1 VVTETGVAQ
10 NGGETRSTVRWHEI
24 AQSEDF
30 RRLESTRRRAGLLT
44 LTIFALAFGVFLV
57 LSGYAR
63 PFMRKSVD
71 GGLTVAY
78 VWILALTVLAWV
90 LVWSYL
96 RVAGRLETMAHE
108 MLQSQGYGE
117 ERR

>member
-1 VVTETGVAQ
+1 MPETGDAP
-10 NGGETRSTVRWHEI
+10 GGEATNPPIRWREI
-24 AQSEDF
+24 AESAEF
-30 RRLESTRRRAGLLT
+30 RRLESLRRRAMTAT
-44 LTIFALAFGVFLV
+44 LGIFAVVFGTFLV

-78 VWILALTVLAWV
+78 VWVLALTVFAWV

-96 RVAGRLETMAHE
+96 RFARRLEVMAQE
-108 MLQSQGYGE
+108 ML
-117 ERR
+117 RRGGHG

>member
-1 VVTETGVAQ
+1 MPQTGDTP
-10 NGGETRSTVRWHEI
+10 GGEGTRPPVRWREI
-24 AQSEDF
+24 AESAEF
-30 RRLESTRRRAGLLT
+30 RRLESLRRRAMAIT
-44 LTIFALAFGVFLV
+44 LGSFAVVFGTFLV

-78 VWILALTVLAWV
+78 VWILALTVFAWV

-96 RVAGRLETMAHE
+96 RFAGRLEVMAQE
-108 MLQSQGYGE
+108 ML
-117 ERR
+117 RRGGHG

>member
-1 VVTETGVAQ
+1 MPDSEVALE
-10 NGGETRSTVRWHEI
+10 GEPGRSGVRWHEI
-24 AQSEDF
+24 AQSPDF
-30 RRLESTRRRAGLLT
+30 RRLESLRRRAMIVT
-44 LTIFALAFGVFLV
+44 LTIFSAPFGAFLV

-78 VWILALTVLAWV
+78 VWILALTVLTWV

-96 RVAGRLETMAHE
+96 RFAGRLEAMARE
-108 MLQSQGYGE
+108 MLARGGYGE
-117 ERR
+117 ENR

>member
-1 VVTETGVAQ
+1 VPERADTL
-10 NGGETRSTVRWHEI
+10 GGEATRSPKRWREI
-24 AQSEDF
+24 ADSAEF
-30 RRLESTRRRAGLLT
+30 RRLESLRRRAMVVT
-44 LTIFALAFGVFLV
+44 LGTFAAIFGAFLV

-96 RVAGRLETMAHE
+96 RFAGRLEAMAQE
-108 MLQSQGYGE
+108 MLRRGGYGE
-117 ERR
+117 ETR

>member
-1 VVTETGVAQ
+1 VPEISDTL
-10 NGGETRSTVRWHEI
+10 GGEETRSPVRWREI
-24 AQSEDF
+24 AESAEF
-30 RRLESTRRRAGLLT
+30 RRLESLRRRAMLAT
-44 LTIFALAFGVFLV
+44 LGIFAVIFGTFLV

-90 LVWSYL
+90 LVWAYL
-96 RVAGRLETMAHE
+96 RFAERLEVMAQE
-108 MLQSQGYGE
+108 MLRRGGYEDGA
-117 ERR
+117 R

>member
-1 VVTETGVAQ
+1 MPELDDGQ
-10 NGGETRSTVRWHEI
+10 GGDRARSSEPWHEI
-24 AQSEDF
+24 AESAEF
-30 RRLESTRRRAGLLT
+30 RRLEALRRRAMLAT
-44 LTIFALAFGVFLV
+44 LGIFAVVAGVFLV

-96 RVAGRLETMAHE
+96 RFAGRLEAMAQE
-108 MLQSQGYGE
+108 MLRRGGYGGE
-117 ERR
+117 TR

>member
-1 VVTETGVAQ
+1 MPERVDTLGSGRTG
-10 NGGETRSTVRWHEI
+10 SPVRWREI
-24 AQSEDF
+24 AESAEF
-30 RRLESTRRRAGLLT
+30 RRLESLRRRAMLVT
-44 LTIFALAFGVFLV
+44 LGIFAVIFGTFLV

-63 PFMRKSVD
+63 PFMRESVD

-96 RVAGRLETMAHE
+96 RFAGRLEAMAQE
-108 MLQSQGYGE
+108 MLRRGGYGE
-117 ERR
+117 EAR